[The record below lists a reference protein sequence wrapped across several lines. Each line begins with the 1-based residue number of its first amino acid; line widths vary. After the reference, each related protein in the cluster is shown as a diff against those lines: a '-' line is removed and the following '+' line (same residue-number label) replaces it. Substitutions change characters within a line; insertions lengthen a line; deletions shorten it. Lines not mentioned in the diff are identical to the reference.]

1 MCRMSMTI
9 QCRVYSNL
17 HEVFWCT
24 LVQNGAT
31 IDARENQRVHLIIL
45 ICANLPTHGRPRSIS
60 ASLTTPYARLPGSW
74 CSCVCFADCVF
85 VCICGCCTNSMNC
98 ANACQCM
105 PMHCLHIPRL
115 LLGDHTSAQKC
126 RLLLQASRSV
136 TGMPLCFVLHHL
148 PCEMNKLRWT
158 RLNSPAMSS
167 TSFNFYIANEL
178 AVWRSG
184 GQQGSNYSR
193 RG

>member
-24 LVQNGAT
+24 LVQKGAT
-31 IDARENQRVHLIIL
+31 IDARENPRVHTLIIL

-60 ASLTTPYARLPGSW
+60 ASLTTPYARLPGSG

-98 ANACQCM
+98 ANACQCTAYIFQGCCWGITL
-105 PMHCLHIPRL
+105 PHKSVGSYCKLPE
-115 LLGDHTSAQKC
+115 A
-126 RLLLQASRSV
+126 LQACLCALFFITCHARWINYDEQDWIRPPWV
-136 TGMPLCFVLHHL
+136 QHPLTSTL
-148 PCEMNKLRWT
+148 PMN
-158 RLNSPAMSS
+158 
-167 TSFNFYIANEL
+167 
-178 AVWRSG
+178 
-184 GQQGSNYSR
+184 
-193 RG
+193 